1 MVYCYLIVLWAH
13 ACCLRIEGADTV
25 NFQDQEFDTSDPNQF
40 EGKCPWSYLLLLL
53 FWFELV

>member
-1 MVYCYLIVLWAH
+1 MVYCYLIVLLAH
-13 ACCLRIEGADTV
+13 ACCLCAEGAYTV

-40 EGKCPWSYLLLLL
+40 EGKCPWPYLLLLL